1 MVPPT
6 ARLRLLPTD
15 VLPPHSRSRGAIR
28 PQLNPLAALT
38 ALLAR
43 PGLRPVLAVTF
54 LVATAFAGLQTNLAV
69 FLSDRFGWG
78 PAEVAWVFA
87 VWALASVLMQVCLVG
102 RLSSRLGDIALLVL
116 GFGLTSL
123 SALGIGLAGSPAALW
138 VAVVLQAVGG
148 AIWRPALAGLASK
161 LASAREQGRVSGGS
175 QAVTALGSVAGPIG
189 AGLAFEHL
197 GIAAPYVASAAVTA
211 LAVLV
216 VLLASAEPTPDAELV
231 VRGSVPRPSSAAS

>member
-1 MVPPT
+1 MPP
-6 ARLRLLPTD
+6 AFVAAGLVLLNALSAA
-15 VLPPHSRSRGAIR
+15 VWLPESLAPERRSRGAIR

-123 SALGIGLAGSPAALW
+123 SALGIGLAGSRRRCGWRSSCRPW
-138 VAVVLQAVGG
+138 VG
-148 AIWRPALAGLASK
+148 P
-161 LASAREQGRVSGGS
+161 SGGPLW
-175 QAVTALGSVAGPIG
+175 LGSP
-189 AGLAFEHL
+189 
-197 GIAAPYVASAAVTA
+197 
-211 LAVLV
+211 
-216 VLLASAEPTPDAELV
+216 
-231 VRGSVPRPSSAAS
+231 PSWRRRANKGG